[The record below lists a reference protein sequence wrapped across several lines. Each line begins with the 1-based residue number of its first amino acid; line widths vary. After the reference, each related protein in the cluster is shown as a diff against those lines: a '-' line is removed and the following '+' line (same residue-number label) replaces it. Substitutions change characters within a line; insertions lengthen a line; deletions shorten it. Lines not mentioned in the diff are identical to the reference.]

1 MLPMAQTIAWRSDRK
16 LTRFFGQIESLDPN
30 E

>member
-1 MLPMAQTIAWRSDRK
+1 MLPMAKTIAWRWDGK
-16 LTRFFGQIESLDPN
+16 LTRFFGQIESLDPD